1 MGETEVRDAETRGH
15 GDAEMGRNRDA
26 GTRRMG
32 ETGFGRKRFKDKD
45 REEEL

>member
-32 ETGFGRKRFKDKD
+32 ETGFERTRLKD
-45 REEEL
+45 REEGA